1 MKQTTRKLSTAV
13 KIKQVLCYN
22 LDVTGCT
29 TNAVFFYYVHVT
41 KRNNISSY
49 KQHLNST
56 ILSQVHNGCLD
67 FIIEMANALH
77 LMGNA
82 SELDK
87 LIQSFGKS
95 ITENNSF

>member
-1 MKQTTRKLSTAV
+1 MSHAV
-13 KIKQVLCYN
+13 QLMR
-22 LDVTGCT
+22 
-29 TNAVFFYYVHVT
+29 FFNYVHIT
-41 KRNNISSY
+41 KRNNVSSY
-49 KQHLNST
+49 VCIQTTFEFYN
-56 ILSQVHNGCLD
+56 LSRLD

>member
-1 MKQTTRKLSTAV
+1 MSHAV
-13 KIKQVLCYN
+13 QLMRFFIIFILPKE
-22 LDVTGCT
+22 T
-29 TNAVFFYYVHVT
+29 VFHHMYA
-41 KRNNISSY
+41 Y

-56 ILSQVHNGCLD
+56 ILSPVHNGCLD

>member
-1 MKQTTRKLSTAV
+1 MFA
-13 KIKQVLCYN
+13 
-22 LDVTGCT
+22 
-29 TNAVFFYYVHVT
+29 
-41 KRNNISSY
+41 Y

-56 ILSQVHNGCLD
+56 ILSQVHRPNGCLD

>member
-1 MKQTTRKLSTAV
+1 MYA
-13 KIKQVLCYN
+13 
-22 LDVTGCT
+22 
-29 TNAVFFYYVHVT
+29 
-41 KRNNISSY
+41 Y
-49 KQHLNST
+49 KQHLNFT

-87 LIQSFGKS
+87 LIQSFGKF

>member
-1 MKQTTRKLSTAV
+1 
-13 KIKQVLCYN
+13 
-22 LDVTGCT
+22 
-29 TNAVFFYYVHVT
+29 
-41 KRNNISSY
+41 
-49 KQHLNST
+49 
-56 ILSQVHNGCLD
+56 
-67 FIIEMANALH
+67 MANALH